1 MFIYCQIRCVALGVM
16 QASKGFWVFLF
27 RQSFEWGRGQCKS
40 QCLNA
45 LAQLGPQK
53 QN

>member
-1 MFIYCQIRCVALGVM
+1 MFIYCQIRCVALRVM
-16 QASKGFWVFLF
+16 QASKGFGVFLF